1 MTQSLLEPPTVRAQA
16 TPAQR
21 LRNSTAAVRV
31 SLRWLG
37 VRKTLTPEQK
47 TQAAESF
54 GAEGDYLSARKK
66 LLDTRHPAYKEVTAV
81 RGKVVAYW
89 KGCTLPFP
97 EPGIRLIRQ
106 QQVSEFNQKLLDLR
120 AELYDAVVH
129 LDRQYGE
136 LQSAAQKRLGRLFN
150 PADYPSSLQGLFE
163 IDWDWPSVE
172 PPDYLLQLS
181 PDLYEQEKSRVSAR
195 FEEAVQLAEQAFLS
209 EFAKLV
215 AHLTERLD
223 SAGSERKVFR
233 DSAVANLT
241 EFFGRF
247 RSLNVRSNQELDDL
261 VARAQRA
268 VQGIQPQALRDS
280 QALRQQVTAQLSR
293 VQTAVDSML
302 VDQPRRR
309 IVRSMASGNGA
320 GHQLLVDGRGQVQC
334 LYGELIDLATLG
346 TMSIR
351 RASHV
356 EPDDD
361 GSWWADLAPVG
372 GPRLGPYAKRSE
384 ALQAETAWLLRCLL
398 PGETRR

>member
-66 LLDTRHPAYKEVTAV
+66 LLDTRHPAYKDVTAV
-81 RGKVVAYW
+81 RGKVLAYW

-106 QQVSEFNQKLLDLR
+106 QQLGEFNQKLLDLR
-120 AELYDAVVH
+120 VELHDAVVQ
-129 LDRQYGE
+129 LDRRYGE
-136 LQSAAQKRLGRLFN
+136 LRSAAQQRLGRLYN
-150 PADYPSSLQGLFE
+150 PADYPTSLEGLFE

-181 PDLYEQEKSRVSAR
+181 PDLYEQERSRVSAR

-261 VARAQRA
+261 VAQAQRA
-268 VQGIQPQALRDS
+268 VQGIRPQALRDS
-280 QALRQQVTAQLSR
+280 QTLRQQVTAQLSR

-309 IVRSMASGNGA
+309 IVRSMASGNGG
-320 GHQLLVDGRGQVQC
+320 GH
-334 LYGELIDLATLG
+334 ATP
-346 TMSIR
+346 
-351 RASHV
+351 H
-356 EPDDD
+356 
-361 GSWWADLAPVG
+361 
-372 GPRLGPYAKRSE
+372 
-384 ALQAETAWLLRCLL
+384 
-398 PGETRR
+398 

>member
-1 MTQSLLEPPTVRAQA
+1 MIQTLLESPTVRSQV

-21 LRNSTAAVRV
+21 LRDTTAAVRV

-81 RGKVVAYW
+81 RGKVLAYW

-106 QQVSEFNQKLLDLR
+106 QQVSAFNQKLLDLR
-120 AELYDAVVH
+120 AELHDAVAR
-129 LDRQYGE
+129 LDRRYGE
-136 LQSAAQKRLGRLFN
+136 LQSAAQQRLGRLYN

-181 PDLYEQEKSRVSAR
+181 PDLYEQEKSRVCAR

-223 SAGSERKVFR
+223 SAGGERKVFR

-241 EFFGRF
+241 EFFARF

-261 VARAQRA
+261 VDRAQRV
-268 VQGIQPQALRDS
+268 VQGVEAQALRDNAS
-280 QALRQQVTAQLSR
+280 LRQHVATHLSH
-293 VQTAVDSML
+293 VQTAVDNML

-309 IVRSMASGNGA
+309 IVRSRAPSNGA
-320 GHQLLVDGRGQVQC
+320 SH
-334 LYGELIDLATLG
+334 AT
-346 TMSIR
+346 
-351 RASHV
+351 AH
-356 EPDDD
+356 
-361 GSWWADLAPVG
+361 
-372 GPRLGPYAKRSE
+372 
-384 ALQAETAWLLRCLL
+384 
-398 PGETRR
+398 